1 MPITEYCDQHRL
13 TIAAA
18 ARAVHPRLRR
28 RAARASEGD
37 HPPRHQAVERPGHDC
52 RTSEPVPKV
61 IDFGVAKATA
71 QRLTEQTLFT
81 EFGQLIGTPEY
92 MSPEQ
97 AEMSSLDIDTRTDV
111 YSLGVLLY
119 ELLSGTS
126 RSTPGSCA
134 AGASAEIQRIIR
146 DEEPPQAKQPR
157 GQRRR
162 RLHRLGRPTAPPT
175 CAASD
180 ARSAG
185 DLDWITMKAIEKDRV
200 QRYETA
206 HALALDVTRHLNHM
220 PVLAGPPSGFYRA
233 RKMFR
238 RHRAGFIAAAAVV
251 LALIAGVVGTSWAL
265 LRAVRAERLAAAE
278 TVEARRQTAIAAAVN
293 SFLNNDLLAAVAP
306 SAARGQGKDVTMRQ
320 ALDVS
325 AERIDRASQGS
336 GRFASEPVVEAA
348 IRIAIGGTYRALGE
362 YAAAEPHL
370 RRAVELRRRA
380 LGTQNQDT
388 ARAVNQLANLYWR
401 QGRLEEAEPLF
412 RESYDIS
419 RGLLGDDH
427 ADTMAYE
434 MNLANVFRARGRFK
448 EAEPLYEHNLETALR
463 VLGGDHPSTLDTM
476 GNLANHY
483 QETGRYEKAEE
494 LHRRSVETRRRVQG
508 PKAPGTVSEMNNL
521 GNDLSLLGR
530 FDEAGALM
538 RETLAIKMEIYG
550 AAHPSTLNS
559 VSNLADL
566 DNAIGHDAEAEPLH
580 RQALDGRL
588 RALGPDHERTLSSQQ
603 ALAATLVNLGRHVG
617 SGAIRERGRHQ
628 GRGETRRQ
636 AHGDALGTGHPGEGA
651 RGAGPR
657 RRSRNAAAGAALDP
671 RGQESQ
677 G

>member
-1 MPITEYCDQHRL
+1 
-13 TIAAA
+13 
-18 ARAVHPRLRR
+18 
-28 RAARASEGD
+28 
-37 HPPRHQAVERPGHDC
+37 
-52 RTSEPVPKV
+52 
-61 IDFGVAKATA
+61 
-71 QRLTEQTLFT
+71 
-81 EFGQLIGTPEY
+81 
-92 MSPEQ
+92 MSN
-97 AEMSSLDIDTRTDV
+97 LDIDTRTDV

-119 ELLSGTS
+119 ELLSGHQPFDA
-126 RSTPGSCA
+126 RQLRRG
-134 AGASAEIQRIIR
+134 GMAEIQRILR
-146 DEEPPQAKQPR
+146 HEEPPKPSSRVGSAADASTVSATNRAADVR
-157 GQRRR
+157 G
-162 RLHRLGRPTAPPT
+162 LGRAI
-175 CAASD
+175 S
-180 ARSAG
+180 G

-220 PVLAGPPSGFYRA
+220 PVLAGPPSGLYRA

-278 TVEARRQTAIAAAVN
+278 TVEARRQTAIADAVN

-306 SAARGQGKDVTMRQ
+306 SAARGQGKNVTMRQ

-348 IRIAIGGTYRALGE
+348 IRLAIGGTYRALGE

-380 LGTQNQDT
+380 LGAQNQDT

-419 RGLLGDDH
+419 RRLLGDDH

-463 VLGGDHPSTLDTM
+463 VLGGDHPKYARHHGEPRQPLSGDGTLRESRGAPSPQPRDPTPRSRSESA
-476 GNLANHY
+476 GHGQRDEQSRERLVAAG
-483 QETGRYEKAEE
+483 TI
-494 LHRRSVETRRRVQG
+494 RRSKRAHARDARDQDGDLRRR
-508 PKAPGTVSEMNNL
+508 APEH
-521 GNDLSLLGR
+521 
-530 FDEAGALM
+530 AQQ
-538 RETLAIKMEIYG
+538 RE
-550 AAHPSTLNS
+550 
-559 VSNLADL
+559 
-566 DNAIGHDAEAEPLH
+566 
-580 RQALDGRL
+580 
-588 RALGPDHERTLSSQQ
+588 
-603 ALAATLVNLGRHVG
+603 
-617 SGAIRERGRHQ
+617 
-628 GRGETRRQ
+628 
-636 AHGDALGTGHPGEGA
+636 
-651 RGAGPR
+651 
-657 RRSRNAAAGAALDP
+657 
-671 RGQESQ
+671 
-677 G
+677 